1 MTKEQR
7 LINIYTTAAIAL
19 LFLVSTVNATWVA
32 IFAIGLLVAG
42 LVVFPTQRERIVAVG
57 LIGAATG
64 LLTAALVRFF
74 S

>member
-1 MTKEQR
+1 MTKDQR
-7 LINIYTTAAIAL
+7 LLNIYTTGAIAL
-19 LFLVSTVNATWVA
+19 LFLVSTAHAAWVA
-32 IFAIGLLVAG
+32 MFALALLVAG
-42 LVVFPTQRERIVAVG
+42 LVVFPGQRERIVAVG